1 MKDSH
6 SSSTQPISEKHF
18 LAIGIIIMFFTT
30 FSACLYEIN
39 HQVSILPT
47 NLLAVW
53 GVTRIFT
60 TALYA
65 FCLKR
70 RFDAKV
76 QSQSHRVLF
85 QYVICELPT
94 LILSIAALPL
104 LAPNAIFLA
113 SATLLILDDAGVFL
127 ASLGISPSRP

>member
-1 MKDSH
+1 MKDSR
-6 SSSTQPISEKHF
+6 SNSTQPISEKHL

-30 FSACLYEIN
+30 FSACLYETN

-47 NLLAVW
+47 NILAVW

-127 ASLGISPSRP
+127 ASLGISPSRS